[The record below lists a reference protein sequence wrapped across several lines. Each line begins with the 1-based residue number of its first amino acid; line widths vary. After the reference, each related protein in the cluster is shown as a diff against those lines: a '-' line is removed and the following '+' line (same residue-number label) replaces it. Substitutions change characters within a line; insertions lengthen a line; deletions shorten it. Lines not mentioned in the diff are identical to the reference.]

1 MIQNYN
7 PRPMTAEE
15 IKALEIPSYKHSGTN
30 NSSGVDPNKVI
41 QVEPIMIKQGV
52 YFGASGVVIALL
64 IILLLF
70 TSCSP
75 QKRLNRL
82 VKKYPHLIQN
92 DTVKVIDTIF
102 IPSVQYDTT
111 TIFIPYKTVEVINN
125 EKVRLQYRY
134 DTITREIYHEV
145 ECKGDTLI
153 REILVPVEKYN
164 ITNDYS
170 FVKWIVVLL
179 IFGMGIVVFLRV
191 WK

>member
-1 MIQNYN
+1 MKLLPYI
-7 PRPMTAEE
+7 
-15 IKALEIPSYKHSGTN
+15 
-30 NSSGVDPNKVI
+30 
-41 QVEPIMIKQGV
+41 
-52 YFGASGVVIALL
+52 IAIGLL
-64 IILLLF
+64 
-70 TSCSP
+70 SCSP

-82 VKKYPHLIQN
+82 VKKNPELIQN
-92 DTVKVIDTIF
+92 DTVIVHDTVIIPTIQ
-102 IPSVQYDTT
+102 IDTT
-111 TIFIPYKTVEVINN
+111 TIFIPHKTVEVINN

-145 ECKGDTLI
+145 ECKGDTLV

-179 IFGMGIVVFLRV
+179 IIGMGLVVFLRV